1 MGRVA
6 PSPAGLRVGAGIAM
20 NYVHEGARVR
30 AYCGSVGCG
39 KTRRLVEACA
49 GVVRSGVQAE
59 DILVFAAGPSA
70 AQALAARLAAACPEA
85 ARVRVTTPLAWALE
99 LLGGDA
105 ARAFTGREAHVLNS
119 YEQDFL
125 FEDMRPC
132 GMQQR
137 RLREMLKFFYRGFSE
152 MRDDEPGWLETVEE
166 KQTMALAKANLSMLR
181 AYHPCEV
188 TPACVRYLVSHPSA
202 LGQARVAH
210 VLVDDFRA
218 LSRASQ
224 RACELL
230 AGETLDVAWDP
241 VASLVGE
248 EPYGYAEG
256 LDELVADDGTSF
268 ERVDLK
274 AFEGSACAHTAVA
287 NLFKQDCVEGE
298 APAAPA
304 GRAEAVTDSQPDVCV
319 VGMLGEEAASVVGA
333 VREALEGGCAPEDV
347 FVIAGKPSW
356 AGRTQAAL
364 AEAGIPV
371 SRLNVAAHLRG
382 DIRDPEKCADM
393 AMANAVRLVAEP
405 RSCLAWRCWCGFG
418 DYLCHSAAFT
428 DLARALEG
436 HDATLCDL
444 LFGLVGANDI
454 VVEGDMLDREKVAT
468 RVREGHALIAEAQ
481 GLTGEALIAVLR
493 RHVCPQGQQTG
504 DFDALVSG
512 AAPDLSAAELL
523 AHIDAALASGAPE
536 PECVRVGACDDLI
549 GQSPRVLVLC
559 GLTNGLYPEKGY
571 FDLTERTI
579 DDQAKMHDRLIH
591 QLIEVCGK
599 AGERL
604 VLSGFSCAD
613 ILDAEPMKLATERIR
628 LRNRRRVCEFG
639 PSVAVDYAT
648 GAKTAYVR

>member
-6 PSPAGLRVGAGIAM
+6 PSPAGLRMGAGSAM
-20 NYVHEGARVR
+20 NYVHDGVRVR
-30 AYCGSVGCG
+30 AYCGSVGTG
-39 KTRRLVEACA
+39 KTQRLVEACA
-49 GVVRSGVQAE
+49 DLVKSGTPVE

-70 AQALAARLAAACPEA
+70 AQALADRIAAACPEA
-85 ARVRVTTPLAWALE
+85 AGVRVTTPLAWALE
-99 LLGGDA
+99 VLGSDA
-105 ARAFTGREAHVLNS
+105 ACAFTARDAHVLNS

-132 GMQQR
+132 GMHQR

-166 KQTMALAKANLSMLR
+166 KQTIALVKANLSMLR

-188 TPACVRYLVSHPSA
+188 AAACVRYLAAHADV
-202 LGQARVAH
+202 LEQASVAH

-224 RACELL
+224 RACEML
-230 AGETLDVAWDP
+230 AAQSLDVAWNTTG
-241 VASLVGE
+241 SLVGE

-256 LDELVADDGTSF
+256 LDELAASCAL
-268 ERVDLK
+268 ERVELK
-274 AFEGSACAHTAVA
+274 TFEGSACAYSAVS

-298 APAAPA
+298 GPAVPA
-304 GRAEAVTDSQPDVCV
+304 ERAQMASASDSQPDVRV
-319 VGMLGEEAASVVGA
+319 VGMLDEEGACVVGA
-333 VREALEGGCAPEDV
+333 VREALDAGCAPEEV

-356 AGRTQAAL
+356 AGRMQDAL
-364 AEAGIPV
+364 AASDVPV
-371 SRLNVAAHLRG
+371 SRLNGRAHLHG
-382 DIRDPEKCADM
+382 DIRDPEKCASM
-393 AMANAVRLVAEP
+393 AMANAVRLVATP
-405 RSCLAWRCWCGFG
+405 QSCLAWRCWCGFG

-428 DLARALEG
+428 DLAHALDG
-436 HDATLCDL
+436 RDAQLTDL

-454 VVEGDMLDREKVAT
+454 VVEGDMLDREKVAA
-468 RVREGHALIAEAQ
+468 RVREGQALLAAAQ
-481 GLTGEALIAVLR
+481 GLRGDALLAVLR
-493 RHVCPQGQQTG
+493 RHVCTQGQQAR

-512 AAPDLSAAELL
+512 AAPDFGAAELL
-523 AHIDAALASGAPE
+523 AHIDAALAPQVPQPA
-536 PECVRVGACDDLI
+536 CVRVGTCDDLI

-604 VLSGFSCAD
+604 VLSGFARAD
-613 ILDAEPMKLATERIR
+613 ILDAEPMKLMTERIR
-628 LRNRRRVCEFG
+628 LRNRHRICEFA
-639 PSVAVDYAT
+639 PSAVIDYIT